1 MRKTYLI
8 LAVLCLS
15 IVALSLSLPELL
27 WETRL
32 PETAEDANLQEIASG
47 QIGSNSY
54 VVYEISAHEWMGMEW
69 KNHILILTPRE
80 VTNDT
85 ILLFITADYRFR
97 ERDLIPFT
105 MAANANSARV
115 AVLFDIP
122 NQPLFGGLREDW
134 LISYTF
140 KQFLESG
147 DAEWPALLPMVRSTV
162 VAMNVIVDVMAKEGR
177 NVEGFI
183 VSGGSKRGWTTWLS
197 AAADERVLGII
208 PVSYDTLNLK
218 DQMEHQLFAWGDY
231 SRSIREYVETGV
243 LNSLEGERED
253 VLFRMVDPYTYR
265 ESIKVPKLIVVG
277 TNDPYWPADAAGL
290 YYHGLVG
297 EKGLV
302 YAPNAGHDA
311 DISRVLFSIRAMF
324 VVLEEGV
331 GFPAISADYQLNENS
346 AKHSFSLHL
355 EEDNWK
361 LSEIRIYTAHS
372 DSRDMRQARWN
383 SQALRSAIDVITMDQ
398 TDRFTAIY
406 FEAVFTLGDARLL
419 LSTPIR
425 VLEPGTIQVRSQQ

>member
-1 MRKTYLI
+1 MTKAILI
-8 LAVLCLS
+8 FGSLCLS
-15 IVALSLSLPELL
+15 IVALSLSLPGLV
-27 WETRL
+27 WEVAL
-32 PETAEDANLQEIASG
+32 PETAEDANLQEKASG

-80 VTNDT
+80 VMTDT

-115 AVLFDIP
+115 AMLFDIP

-147 DAEWPALLPMVRSTV
+147 DSEWPALLPMVRSTV
-162 VAMNVIVDVMAKEGR
+162 AAMNVIEDVMAKEGES
-177 NVEGFI
+177 VEGFI

-197 AAADERVLGII
+197 AATDERVLGII
-208 PVSYDTLNLK
+208 PISYDTLNLK
-218 DQMEHQLFAWGDY
+218 DQMEHQLVAWGDY

-243 LNSLEGERED
+243 LNSLEGEREE

-265 ESIKVPKLIVVG
+265 EDIKVPKIIVVG
-277 TNDPYWPADAAGL
+277 TNDPYWPADAAEL
-290 YYHGLVG
+290 YFHGLVG
-297 EKGLV
+297 EKGMV

-311 DISRVLFSIRAMF
+311 DISRVLFSIKAMF
-324 VVLEEGV
+324 VALEKEV
-331 GFPAISADYQLNENS
+331 GFPAISAVYQLNEDS

-355 EEDNWK
+355 HEDDWE

-383 SQALRSAIDVITMDQ
+383 SQTLKSAIDVVALDQ
-398 TDRFTAIY
+398 TERFTAVY
-406 FEAVFTLGDARLL
+406 FEAVFSLEDARLL
-419 LSTPIR
+419 FSTPIR
-425 VLEPGTIQVRSQQ
+425 VLEPGTVQGRTQQ